1 MDNCWLSCQV
11 MADMKKVYDDL
22 IVINLYLINIILR
35 SSPALIAWILDLI
48 AFITPLV
55 DLTEV
60 VDKGLATGWSVAGL
74 AVYTVGLLWHRMPEK
89 IFQIIDRTWK
99 SNYKNKEGIKIV
111 FWGQS
116 KKTPKR
122 KEYCHDEIIDI
133 WWYNRDHQRN
143 HLCPAARAARARDGG
158 GGAGRWLRGI
168 GQPARSL
175 GGQVEKCGWTSQS
188 LWIDFLLWRGK
199 CDYICALFFQS
210 NHNLSCV

>member
-1 MDNCWLSCQV
+1 MDNCWISCQV

-22 IVINLYLINIILR
+22 IIINLYLINIILR

-74 AVYTVGLLWHRMPEK
+74 AVYTVGLWWHRMPEK

-99 SNYKNKEGIKIV
+99 SNYKNKEGIKMV

-116 KKTPKR
+116 KTTPKR
-122 KEYCHDEIIDI
+122 APGCTGLAVHGPKSHCEI
-133 WWYNRDHQRN
+133 
-143 HLCPAARAARARDGG
+143 
-158 GGAGRWLRGI
+158 
-168 GQPARSL
+168 
-175 GGQVEKCGWTSQS
+175 
-188 LWIDFLLWRGK
+188 FLHIFAILASK
-199 CDYICALFFQS
+199 KTKTKKL
-210 NHNLSCV
+210 